1 MALAHGANKDI
12 ICSAKSIPRQTLRQ
26 ILMHRGALRVPVFQ
40 RRYCWGPP
48 QLAKLLTDI
57 ITLTTLPHDTP
68 PEQIPFNAHSLGRM
82 VAADQPD
89 GNGYMVVDG
98 QQRLTT
104 VCILLSAVRD
114 YFLHQQGT
122 NPVPVVQLA
131 QSLLFPAGLEAGCV
145 VTPTYFDRDAFNCCV
160 LGTATSTTSDTYR
173 ITKNITSGG
182 GVDHV
187 SETRAYFDSLLPRL
201 WSRIASKLGMKKTKD
216 GANTTALEAVCAM
229 SLVQACVDKCTMLF
243 FLMNEQ
249 GEEVLA
255 AYSRLAMRDAMLSFQ
270 LNNGAPGVKLQ
281 FVDLCRNLVCCQFPG
296 SEEEKIAGYHRYWA
310 PVEALAMER
319 AAVGGGGSSG
329 RGGSSSSSRSNAAES
344 ADAMVVE
351 LDSLLQAFV
360 QSNNAASLCD
370 DVMGPPTAGLLSQK
384 RTPVMPSW
392 SDPGQYQFPIY
403 SQLQDALARA
413 VNRGQPVE
421 IFLSALLAF
430 AETNWS
436 TSTVDSSTGAKSRES
451 VDVANVVDVVC
462 TCLARHG
469 TLCVECIVAKNGR
482 QPQPATTEWTTT
494 VRKSGIRRKK

>member
-1 MALAHGANKDI
+1 M
-12 ICSAKSIPRQTLRQ
+12 
-26 ILMHRGALRVPVFQ
+26 
-40 RRYCWGPP
+40 
-48 QLAKLLTDI
+48 
-57 ITLTTLPHDTP
+57 
-68 PEQIPFNAHSLGRM
+68 
-82 VAADQPD
+82 
-89 GNGYMVVDG
+89 
-98 QQRLTT
+98 
-104 VCILLSAVRD
+104 
-114 YFLHQQGT
+114 
-122 NPVPVVQLA
+122 
-131 QSLLFPAGLEAGCV
+131 
-145 VTPTYFDRDAFNCCV
+145 TPTYFDRVAFNCCV
-160 LGTATSTTSDTYR
+160 LGTATSTTSATF
-173 ITKNITSGG
+173 TSG

-201 WSRIASKLGMKKTKD
+201 WSRIASKLGLKKIKD
-216 GANTTALEAVCAM
+216 GENTTALEAVCAM

-319 AAVGGGGSSG
+319 AVVSGGGSSDG
-329 RGGSSSSSRSNAAES
+329 RGGDNNSSRSNAAES

-360 QSNNAASLCD
+360 QSNNAASLND
-370 DVMGPPTAGLLSQK
+370 DVMGAPTAGIFSQK
-384 RTPVMPSW
+384 RTPVLPSW
-392 SDPGQYQFPIY
+392 SDPGQHQFPIY
-403 SQLQDALARA
+403 SQLQEALARA

-421 IFLSALLAF
+421 IMLSALLAF
-430 AETNWS
+430 AETSWS
-436 TSTVDSSTGAKSRES
+436 TSTVDSSTGLSVAKSREFVD
-451 VDVANVVDVVC
+451 VDVANVVDVIC

-469 TLCVECIVAKNGR
+469 TLCVECIVAKNK
-482 QPQPATTEWTTT
+482 TKV